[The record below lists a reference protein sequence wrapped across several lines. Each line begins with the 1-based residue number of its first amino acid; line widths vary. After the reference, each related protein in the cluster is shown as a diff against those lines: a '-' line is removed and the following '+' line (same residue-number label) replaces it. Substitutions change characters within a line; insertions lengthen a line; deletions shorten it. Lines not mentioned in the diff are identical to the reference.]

1 MCQSNQNL
9 NLPPPPSWQPMGILL
24 LSVPRGGREFLS
36 VPGGGGQGIWT
47 LPRWDISTKSVKTF
61 QCSAHLL
68 MEELRDQES
77 CLVIKWLRKKISTS
91 EYNAYQQKTQQ
102 QHQKSIC
109 DFAKFFN
116 IHW

>member
-9 NLPPPPSWQPMGILL
+9 NLPPPPFLATHGYFT
-24 LSVPRGGREFLS
+24 VVCARGGQGIF
-36 VPGGGGQGIWT
+36 VCAQGGQGIWT

-68 MEELRDQES
+68 MENLKDQES

-102 QHQKSIC
+102 QYQKPIC
-109 DFAKFFN
+109 DFAKFYN